1 MNHELNRTIKLNDDS
16 EFSPLYSW
24 SLEEFDSEDNK
35 VEEGFIPMQIGSVY
49 LSVERLVYYNS
60 IEGSKYGQES
70 SGFQESEHIQ
80 GELKT
85 LKQHSQLRQPTSN
98 TFSMFGTDREI
109 KDFAISI
116 YKTDNGD
123 TGKGMSFSGKKIDSK
138 KENAYFSASIGWQD
152 DEDLDLPAHSA
163 EDSLFINVF
172 LKEEKFNKI
181 LKYINDGVNAKFM
194 RIGHTDGFYNKW
206 TPSIHLEDIKILSDD
221 KSFEKDEPYL
231 QQVEIPKECDITP
244 PRLGRLYDF
253 NIHFSIESNIS
264 VDDNNENEDE
274 DDYKDDY
281 ETDNPVELESS
292 TDVISYQLS
301 QISDLGL
308 KLSKSSLVALR
319 LPLWIIAITLLL
331 ILVFK

>member
-16 EFSPLYSW
+16 EYSSLYSW
-24 SLEEFDSEDNK
+24 SLEEYDSEDNK
-35 VEEGFIPMQIGSVY
+35 VEEGFIPMQIGSIY
-49 LSVERLVYYNS
+49 LNVEKLVYHNNF
-60 IEGSKYGQES
+60 EGSKYGQES
-70 SGFQESEHIQ
+70 SGFKESEHIQ

-85 LKQHSQLRQPTSN
+85 QKDFQLRQPTTN

-109 KDFAISI
+109 KDFAIEI

-123 TGKGMSFSGKKIDSK
+123 TGKSMSLRKNIKIDSK
-138 KENAYFSASIGWQD
+138 KENAYFSAHIGWQED
-152 DEDLDLPAHSA
+152 GDLDVEPHAA
-163 EDSLFINVF
+163 EDSLFINIF

-181 LKYINDGVNAKFM
+181 VKYINDGVNAKIF
-194 RIGHTDGFYNKW
+194 RIGHADGFYNRW
-206 TPSIHLEDIKILSDD
+206 SPSIHLEDIKILSDQR
-221 KSFEKDEPYL
+221 SFEKDEPYL
-231 QQVEIPKECDITP
+231 QQVEMPKECDITP

-253 NIHFSIESNIS
+253 DIHFCIESNIS

-292 TDVISYQLS
+292 TDVISSQLS

-331 ILVFK
+331 ILIYK